1 MPGAM
6 DKYLLFKLRIAPSV
20 IYTVVSAFI
29 KADESYSG
37 GEQ

>member
-6 DKYLLFKLRIAPSV
+6 DKYLLFKLRVTPSV

>member
-6 DKYLLFKLRIAPSV
+6 DKHLLFKLRMAPSV